1 MDRNEVITRI
11 SEVVVEQLGT
21 DEAAVN
27 ESAAF
32 IEDLGADS
40 LDLVEIVMAF
50 EDEFE
55 TTIPDTA
62 LEQIKTIGDA
72 ADYIMTQLDG
82 S

>member
-1 MDRNEVITRI
+1 MDRKEVIGRI
-11 SEVVVEQLGT
+11 SEVIVEQLGT
-21 DEAAVN
+21 DADKVVETAT
-27 ESAAF
+27 F

-62 LEQIKTIGDA
+62 LEQIRTVGDA
-72 ADYIMTQLDG
+72 ADYIINQAT
-82 S
+82 

>member
-1 MDRNEVITRI
+1 MERNEVIERI
-11 SEVVVEQLGT
+11 TEVVVEQLGVEEDVVVET
-21 DEAAVN
+21 AT
-27 ESAAF
+27 F

-62 LEQIKTIGDA
+62 LESIKTVGDA
-72 ADYIMTQLDG
+72 ADFIIAN

>member
-1 MDRNEVITRI
+1 MERNAIVTRITEVI
-11 SEVVVEQLGT
+11 VEQLGVEE
-21 DEAAVN
+21 DAVV
-27 ESAAF
+27 EGATF

-62 LEQIKTIGDA
+62 LESIKTVGDA
-72 ADYIMTQLDG
+72 ADYIIAN

>member
-11 SEVVVEQLGT
+11 SEVVVDQLGAEE
-21 DEAAVN
+21 DAVV
-27 ESAAF
+27 ESASF

-62 LEQIKTIGDA
+62 LESIKTIGDA
-72 ADYIMTQLDG
+72 ADFIMDQLNQ
-82 S
+82 

>member
-1 MDRNEVITRI
+1 MDKNEVIGRI
-11 SEVVVEQLGT
+11 SEVIVEQLGVEEDVVVET
-21 DEAAVN
+21 A
-27 ESAAF
+27 SF
-32 IEDLGADS
+32 IDDLGADS

-62 LEQIKTIGDA
+62 LEQIKTVGDA
-72 ADYIMTQLDG
+72 ADYIIANTA

>member
-11 SEVVVEQLGT
+11 SEVVVDQLGAEE
-21 DEAAVN
+21 DAVV
-27 ESAAF
+27 ESASF

-62 LEQIKTIGDA
+62 LESIKTIGDA
-72 ADYIMTQLDG
+72 ADFIVSQLNQ
-82 S
+82 